1 MGGFIGRCI
10 CGWITRLTR
19 FGRLHGCL
27 ARRQGYGVQKYL
39 EMQDLV
45 GQTVEILYANRRKV
59 LSWRIDG
66 RIGNRRA
73 DTAVRIV
80 TRRVEMILQGGSV
93 LYFLTGGYLLILT
106 EDAVRG
112 FGRRQPEDT
121 HALLLR

>member
-1 MGGFIGRCI
+1 MRHDGKKGCRYWAGLSVAVYAGGS
-10 CGWITRLTR
+10 LV
-19 FGRLHGCL
+19 LHVLEGSMVVWL
-27 ARRQGYGVQKYL
+27 DDKVMVYKKYL

-93 LYFLTGGYLLILT
+93 LYFLTGGYL
-106 EDAVRG
+106 
-112 FGRRQPEDT
+112 F
-121 HALLLR
+121 

>member
-1 MGGFIGRCI
+1 
-10 CGWITRLTR
+10 
-19 FGRLHGCL
+19 
-27 ARRQGYGVQKYL
+27 
-39 EMQDLV
+39 MQDLV

-93 LYFLTGGYLLILT
+93 L
-106 EDAVRG
+106 
-112 FGRRQPEDT
+112 
-121 HALLLR
+121 